1 MDAARSLRRFRRSS
15 SSPFRPCPQAV
26 HLGNA
31 AMTQSLNGLE
41 HPTDRFAPGIPADA
55 GAIRK
60 LRFRTPQTVNEN
72 HQRGNR

>member
-1 MDAARSLRRFRRSS
+1 
-15 SSPFRPCPQAV
+15 
-26 HLGNA
+26 
-31 AMTQSLNGLE
+31 MTQSLNGLE